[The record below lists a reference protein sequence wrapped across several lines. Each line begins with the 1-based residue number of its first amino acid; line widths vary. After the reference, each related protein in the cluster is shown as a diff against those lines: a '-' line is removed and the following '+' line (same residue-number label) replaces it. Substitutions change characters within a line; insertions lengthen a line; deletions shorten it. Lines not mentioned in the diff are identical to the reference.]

1 MNCSQYEQVTD
12 AYLSGEIEG
21 PQWRRHLIECPACA
35 AKLRSESDFDGLVRN
50 AVCAERLQTKQLEA
64 HVRAAM
70 RQPATPWYRPVLV
83 RMPYAVAAMLAFATL
98 VIATIGYAQ
107 SRIDRTAI
115 CVDAADDHQEEV
127 VGKAPLKW
135 RSEAKDVA
143 TLSQKMTGDPS
154 IPARIVPDGYHLVGA
169 RVCVLHG
176 KKYMHIDYSDGMS
189 EISFF
194 VRHQDETSNL
204 ATRLLNWFD
213 STAPSTERVNNYAV
227 GSIQRRHISLVL
239 VSASPATDVQKIVAQ
254 AGNRL

>member
-21 PQWRRHLIECPACA
+21 PEWRNHLVECAECA
-35 AKLRSESDFDGLVRN
+35 AKLRTESDFDSFVRS
-50 AVCAERLQTKQLEA
+50 AVNAERLQTKQLEA

-70 RQPATPWYRPVLV
+70 RQSVTPWYGPVLV
-83 RMPYAVAAMLAFATL
+83 RMPYAVAAMVAFATL
-98 VIATIGYAQ
+98 IIATIGYAQ

-135 RSEAKDVA
+135 RSDAKDVEA
-143 TLSQKMTGDPS
+143 LSQKMTGDPS
-154 IPARIVPDGYHLVGA
+154 LPARIVPDGYHLVGA
-169 RVCVLHG
+169 RICVLHG
-176 KKYMHIDYSDGMS
+176 KRYMHIDYSDGIS

-194 VRHQDETSNL
+194 VRHRDQTSNL
-204 ATRLLNWFD
+204 ATGLLNWFE

-227 GSIQRRHISLVL
+227 GSVQRRSLSLVL
-239 VSASPATDVQKIVAQ
+239 VSASPATDVQKIIQ
-254 AGNRL
+254 DAGSRL